1 MCDFSSPSRA
11 SCLSFKHGY
20 IPQNWKNITAIMI
33 PKPGKNRHEI
43 KNYRPIS
50 LINCLEKIL
59 KKIITD
65 KLQSFVNSKNIINK
79 EQSGFQKY
87 KSTND
92 QQFQLTQSITQ
103 NFNRNHNTAA
113 VFLDNPGH

>member
-1 MCDFSSPSRA
+1 
-11 SCLSFKHGY
+11 
-20 IPQNWKNITAIMI
+20 MI
-33 PKPGKNRHEI
+33 PKPGKKIHEI

-59 KKIITD
+59 EKIVSD
-65 KLQSFVNSKNIINK
+65 KLQTFVNSKNIINK

-87 KSTND
+87 KSSND
-92 QQFQLTQSITQ
+92 QLFQLTQSITQ

-113 VFLDNPGH
+113 I